1 VADASLAAVQALIR
15 WDPAGHARA
24 ELAARAEVGFPPAT
38 RMAALEGAPATV
50 EDAGEMLD
58 LPPEAV
64 LLGPVP
70 VLGDSE
76 GERERLLIRVPR
88 SAGSA
93 LASALAALQAVRSA
107 RKMPD
112 SLRVQLDPQQ
122 LG

>member
-1 VADASLAAVQALIR
+1 R

-38 RMAALEGAPATV
+38 RMAALDGAPVTLADAV
-50 EDAGEMLD
+50 ETLD
-58 LPPEAV
+58 LPPAAV

-70 VLGDSE
+70 VQGESE

-88 SAGSA
+88 SDGTA
-93 LASALAALQAVRSA
+93 LASALAALQAGRSA
-107 RKMPD
+107 RKTPD
-112 SLRVQLDPQQ
+112 PLRVQLDPQQ